1 MADGCEFEV
10 FPAGLVMQPESSAY
24 QLKLMGVP
32 QQPGCLTIHGQYPSR
47 AQHSKHKILNL

>member
-47 AQHSKHKILNL
+47 AQHSKHKMLNL